1 MEGFVSDICQ
11 FRISLSVV
19 TAPIKSIPETRTY
32 SWALLAWRR
41 WLNSSVSISV
51 DSKIPGSLMRTLR
64 ISHPESKR
72 TFPTLCNIVVSIGQI
87 IFASLQTLA
96 IWVCGKTWGYS
107 SQECMDYFG
116 LKY

>member
-41 WLNSSVSISV
+41 WLNNSVSISV
-51 DSKIPGSLMRTLR
+51 DLKIPGSLMRTLR

-72 TFPTLCNIVVSIGQI
+72 IFPTLCNIALSIGQI
-87 IFASLQTLA
+87 TFVLLRTLA
-96 IWVCGKTWGYS
+96 TWVCGKFWGYS
-107 SQECMDYFG
+107 SGDCTDYFG